1 MIRAGTLRRGGRQE
15 VNMTQGNIAGHL
27 LRFAFPLLL
36 GNIFQQLYNM
46 VDTWVVGNYVSNEA
60 FSAVGSVG
68 PIINTLI
75 GFFLG
80 LSAGTGVVISQ
91 NYGAKRYDKVHDT
104 VHTAFLMTLVLGV
117 VFTAAGILMV
127 PFALELMNTP
137 EEVIPESTTYL
148 TIYFAG
154 VIGLMIYNIGAG
166 ILRAIGDSRRPFY
179 YLVVSAII
187 NTVLDLYFVLECS
200 MGVEGVALATIIAQG
215 VSALLVVLELLR
227 TQTCVRLRFRDLK
240 INREMLSKI
249 FKVGLPS
256 GIQFAITSFSNVFVQ
271 SYVNYFGPDCMSGW
285 TAYAKV
291 DQLILLPM
299 QSLALASTTFVG
311 QNLGVNNHERAHRG
325 ARTALFMSMG
335 TMLVLM
341 VPVMLFAGELTA
353 FFNDEPAVVEYGTL
367 LLRWLTPF
375 YSLCCI
381 NQIYAGALRGAG
393 DSRAPTV
400 IMLCS
405 FVLFRQAYLYVM
417 ANFICNEI
425 LPIAMG
431 YPAGWL
437 LCSIIT
443 LIYYKIKGFTGN
455 SIADRAEKMA

>member
-187 NTVLDLYFVLECS
+187 NTVLDLYFVL
-200 MGVEGVALATIIAQG
+200 
-215 VSALLVVLELLR
+215 
-227 TQTCVRLRFRDLK
+227 
-240 INREMLSKI
+240 
-249 FKVGLPS
+249 
-256 GIQFAITSFSNVFVQ
+256 
-271 SYVNYFGPDCMSGW
+271 
-285 TAYAKV
+285 
-291 DQLILLPM
+291 
-299 QSLALASTTFVG
+299 
-311 QNLGVNNHERAHRG
+311 
-325 ARTALFMSMG
+325 
-335 TMLVLM
+335 
-341 VPVMLFAGELTA
+341 
-353 FFNDEPAVVEYGTL
+353 
-367 LLRWLTPF
+367 
-375 YSLCCI
+375 
-381 NQIYAGALRGAG
+381 
-393 DSRAPTV
+393 
-400 IMLCS
+400 
-405 FVLFRQAYLYVM
+405 
-417 ANFICNEI
+417 
-425 LPIAMG
+425 
-431 YPAGWL
+431 
-437 LCSIIT
+437 
-443 LIYYKIKGFTGN
+443 
-455 SIADRAEKMA
+455 

>member
-1 MIRAGTLRRGGRQE
+1 MTQAGTLRRGGRRD
-15 VNMTQGNIAGHL
+15 VDMTQGNLAGLL

-36 GNIFQQLYNM
+36 GNVFQQLYNM

-117 VFTAAGILMV
+117 AFTAAGILMV
-127 PFALELMNTP
+127 PFALWMMKTP
-137 EEVIPESTTYL
+137 TEVIPESTTYL

-154 VIGLMIYNIGAG
+154 VIGLMVYNIGSG
-166 ILRAIGDSRRPFY
+166 ILRAVGDSKRPFY
-179 YLVVSAII
+179 YLVVSAVI
-187 NTVLDLYFVLECS
+187 NTVLDLYFVLKCG
-200 MGVEGVALATIIAQG
+200 MGVEGVALATVIAQG
-215 VSALLVVLELLR
+215 TSALLVVIELLR
-227 TQTCVRLRFRDLK
+227 TDTCVKLRFRELK
-240 INREMLSKI
+240 IHREMLSKI

-271 SYVNYFGPDCMSGW
+271 SYVNFFGPDCMSGW
-285 TAYAKV
+285 TAYAKI

-311 QNLGVNNHERAHRG
+311 QNLGVNNHDRAHKG
-325 ARTALFMSMG
+325 ARTALFMSIG

-341 VPVMLFAGELTA
+341 VPVMIFAGDLTA
-353 FFNDEPAVVEYGTL
+353 FFNAEPKVVEYGTL

-375 YSLCCI
+375 YALCCI
-381 NQIYAGALRGAG
+381 NQVYAGALRGAG

-405 FVLFRQAYLYVM
+405 FVLFRQVYLFVM

-437 LCSIIT
+437 LCSTIT
-443 LIYYKIKGFTGN
+443 LIYYKKKGFTGN
-455 SIADRAEKMA
+455 SIADRTEKTA